1 MAQDLRV
8 EPEERVMSG
17 GIRWVPGIRYLPI
30 AEHGL
35 IGDLHTAA
43 LVGTDGTIDWYC
55 CPRFDSPS
63 VFAAILDADRGGLF
77 RIAPDGEGWNSK
89 QLYLPDTNVLIT
101 RFLTPSGVGELQ
113 DFMPPPRTGAATHRH
128 RMIRRVLAVRGDM
141 RFVVDVAP
149 RFDYARAPH
158 DVALTPHGALFR
170 SPELSLSLSTRCP
183 LEIVDDRDIRAH
195 ADVRAGET
203 AVFVLSR
210 VEQGEAPVSFSDAD
224 IDAEFEETVAFWRRW
239 LGRSRYAGRWREMV
253 HRSAL
258 TLKLLT
264 YAPTGAIVAAPT
276 TSLPEVLGGARN
288 WDYRY
293 TWMRDSAFTLYALLR
308 LGFTEEAGAFM
319 NWLEARIG
327 KAADREWGPLQVM
340 YGIDGR
346 EHLPEEELSH
356 LEGYMGS
363 GPVRIGNGA
372 ATQLQLDIYGELMD
386 SLYLCNKYGLPI
398 YHDGWIEVTRT
409 LDWLVDHWD
418 QPDEGIW
425 ETRGGRRNYTYSRLM
440 SWVAVERAIRIAR
453 QRGLPCD
460 LLRWG
465 TVRDRIYNQI
475 LERGWHPD
483 RRAFVQ
489 HYGTD
494 VLDASLLLMPLCKFI
509 VPTDPRWLS
518 TLDAITSELVS
529 DSLVYRYNV
538 DASPDGLAG
547 KEATFSMCSFWWV
560 EALARAGRLDEA
572 RLAFEKMLSYANHV
586 GLYSEEI
593 GPTGEQLGNFPQ
605 AFTHLALISAA
616 YNLDRQL
623 G

>member
-1 MAQDLRV
+1 MARDVRGSPATGAGSDGALRR
-8 EPEERVMSG
+8 PRTG
-17 GIRWVPGIRYLPI
+17 YLPI

-35 IGDLHTAA
+35 IGDLHTVA

-55 CPRFDSPS
+55 CPRFDAPS
-63 VFAAILDADRGGLF
+63 VFAAILDSGRGGAF
-77 RIAPDGEGWNSK
+77 RISPDYDGWSSK

-101 RFLTPSGVGELQ
+101 RFLMPDGVGEVQ
-113 DFMPPPRTGAATHRH
+113 DFMPPASTRESAHRP
-128 RMIRRVLAVRGDM
+128 RMIRRVLAVRGEM
-141 RFVVDVAP
+141 RFVVEVAP
-149 RFDYARAPH
+149 RFDYARARHEVSLVPQ
-158 DVALTPHGALFR
+158 GARFR
-170 SPELSLSLSTRCP
+170 SPVLELSLSTRCP
-183 LEIVDDRDIRAH
+183 LEIIDG
-195 ADVRAGET
+195 DVRARVTLRAGESAAFVLEPVEPGEVPVLCSDVDIA
-203 AVFVLSR
+203 AVFDAT
-210 VEQGEAPVSFSDAD
+210 VE
-224 IDAEFEETVAFWRRW
+224 FWRRW
-239 LGRSRYAGRWREMV
+239 LRRSRYSGRWREMV

-293 TWMRDSAFTLYALLR
+293 TWMRDSAFTLYAMLR

-319 NWLEARIG
+319 NWLEGRVRD
-327 KAADREWGPLQVM
+327 AADRECGPLQIM

-346 EHLPEEELSH
+346 EDLPEEELSH

-363 GPVRIGNGA
+363 APVRIGNGA

-386 SLYLCNKYGLPI
+386 SLYLCNKYGMPI
-398 YHDGWIEVTRT
+398 YHDGWTEVTRT
-409 LDWLVDHWD
+409 LEWLMGHWD

-425 ETRGGRRNYTYSRLM
+425 ETRGGRRDFTHSRLM

-453 QRGLPCD
+453 QRGLPGD
-460 LLRWG
+460 ITRWSA
-465 TVRDRIYNQI
+465 VRDRIYNQI
-475 LERGWHPD
+475 MQRGWHPN

-489 HYGTD
+489 HYDTD
-494 VLDASLLLMPLCKFI
+494 VLDASVLLMPLCKFI
-509 VPTDPRWLS
+509 APTDPRWTS
-518 TLDAITSELVS
+518 TLDAITTELVS

-538 DASPDGLAG
+538 DASPDGLTG
-547 KEATFSMCSFWWV
+547 EEATFSICSFWWV
-560 EALARAGRLDEA
+560 EALARAERLDEA

>member
-1 MAQDLRV
+1 MALDVRTHPVTQVAPAAAQRA
-8 EPEERVMSG
+8 
-17 GIRWVPGIRYLPI
+17 RYLPI
-30 AEHGL
+30 ADHGL
-35 IGDLHTAA
+35 IGDLHTVA
-43 LVGTDGTIDWYC
+43 LVGTDATIDWYC

-77 RIAPDGEGWNSK
+77 RIGPAGDGWTSK

-101 RFLTPSGVGELQ
+101 RFLMADGVGEVQ
-113 DFMPPPRTGAATHRH
+113 DFMVPAHPGRL
-128 RMIRRVLAVRGDM
+128 IRRVVAVRGEV

-149 RFDYARAPH
+149 RFDYARARH
-158 DVALTPHGALFR
+158 EVALTPHGAILR
-170 SPELSLSLSTRCP
+170 SDELALSLSTDCP
-183 LEIVDDRDIRAH
+183 LELVGAGDVRARI
-195 ADVRAGET
+195 ALRAGET
-203 AVFVLSR
+203 ATFVLER
-210 VEQGEAPVSFSDAD
+210 AETPVPISDAE
-224 IDAEFEETVAFWRRW
+224 IAREFDATVAFWRGW
-239 LGRSRYAGRWREMV
+239 LRRSRYSGRWREMV

-276 TSLPEVLGGARN
+276 TSLPEQLGGPRN

-293 TWMRDSAFTLYALLR
+293 TWMRDAAFTLYALLR
-308 LGFTEEAGAFM
+308 LGFTDEAGAFM
-319 NWLEARIG
+319 QWLEGRFRH
-327 KAADREWGPLQVM
+327 AADRESGPLQIM

-346 EHLPEEELSH
+346 DDLPETELSH

-372 ATQLQLDIYGELMD
+372 APQLQLDIYGELMD
-386 SLYLCNKYGLPI
+386 AVYLCNKYGTPI
-398 YHDGWIEVTRT
+398 YHDGWIELCRN
-409 LDWLVDHWD
+409 LEWLMDNWD

-425 ETRGGRRNYTYSRLM
+425 ETRGGRRDFTYSRLM

-453 QRGLPCD
+453 QRGLPAD
-460 LLRWG
+460 LSRWT
-465 TVRDRIYNQI
+465 TVRDRIYHQI
-475 LERGWHPD
+475 MQRGWHPG

-489 HYGTD
+489 HYDTD
-494 VLDASLLLMPLCKFI
+494 RLDASLLLMPLSKFI
-509 VPTDPRWLS
+509 APTDPRWIS
-518 TLDAITSELVS
+518 TLDAISAELVS

-538 DASPDGLAG
+538 DVSPDGLAG
-547 KEATFSMCSFWWV
+547 DEATFSLCSFWWV
-560 EALARAGRLDEA
+560 EALARAGRLDQA
-572 RLAFEKMLSYANHV
+572 RLAFEKMLTYANHV

-616 YNLDRQL
+616 YNLDREL

>member
-1 MAQDLRV
+1 MAQNLRASPV
-8 EPEERVMSG
+8 HRTMSG
-17 GIRWVPGIRYLPI
+17 GVRWAPGARYLPI

-35 IGDLHTAA
+35 IGDLHTVA

-77 RIAPDGEGWNSK
+77 RIAPDGDGWSSK

-101 RFLTPSGVGELQ
+101 RFLMPEGVGEVQ
-113 DFMPPPRTGAATHRH
+113 DFMPPSSGGEVAHRH
-128 RMIRRVLAVRGDM
+128 RMIRRVLAVRGQM
-141 RFVVDVAP
+141 RFVVDVVP
-149 RFDYARAPH
+149 RFDYARARH
-158 DVALTPHGALFR
+158 EVARTPQGVLFSAAGLALH
-170 SPELSLSLSTRCP
+170 LSTPCP
-183 LEIVDDRDIRAH
+183 LEIVDDGGVRAR
-195 ADVRAGET
+195 VTIRAGET
-203 AVFVLSR
+203 VTFVLER
-210 VEQGEAPVSFSDAD
+210 VEPGEAPMFYSDAE
-224 IDAEFEETVAFWRRW
+224 IDAEFDATVAFWRRW
-239 LGRSRYAGRWREMV
+239 LRRSLYSGRWREMV
-253 HRSAL
+253 NRSAL
-258 TLKLLT
+258 ALKLLT

-319 NWLEARIG
+319 SWLEGRIRA
-327 KAADREWGPLQVM
+327 AADRESGPLQIM

-346 EHLPEEELSH
+346 EDLPEQELSH

-363 GPVRIGNGA
+363 APVRIGNGA
-372 ATQLQLDIYGELMD
+372 ATQLQLDVYGELMD
-386 SLYLCNKYGLPI
+386 SLYLCNKYGLPV
-398 YHDGWIEVTRT
+398 YHDGWSEVTQT
-409 LDWLVDHWD
+409 LEWLIDHWD

-425 ETRGGRRNYTYSRLM
+425 ETRSGRRNYTYSRLM
-440 SWVAVERAIRIAR
+440 SWVAIERAIRISR

-460 LLRWG
+460 TSRWSA
-465 TVRDRIYNQI
+465 VRDRIYNQI
-475 LERGWHPD
+475 MARGWHPD

-489 HYGTD
+489 HYDTD

-509 VPTDPRWLS
+509 APTDPRWIS
-518 TLDAITSELVS
+518 TLDAITAELVS

-547 KEATFSMCSFWWV
+547 REATFSMCSFWWV